1 MLPASK
7 VILLL
12 VFLLFSRS
20 VYSQESQMVPQ
31 TSHVNGIK
39 TAVLSPDGNY
49 FVTAGFDYLIKI
61 WDYKTGKLLQNKKT
75 ESAVVNSII
84 FIDNSH
90 FLTGD
95 SRGYVTL
102 HNLAAKNPILKR
114 KISSRQINTVKY
126 DKKGHRFWCAGYGG
140 FFMAVDADSL
150 TPLFEMKN
158 FQAEINA
165 SEFLPEQQVVL
176 LASTSGKIYVFDTKI
191 NSLSDS
197 SEVFSSDIS
206 GVCSING
213 GTELAASSFDGVV
226 KFFTFD
232 RNTGLKQ
239 TQIIATQ
246 SISMFT
252 SLAASPSGNFVAATT
267 FNNEIHI
274 IDTKSKS
281 NKSVIKAHEY
291 TIAGFGFLDD
301 NNGYSYSFGNRTLIW
316 DLKNI
321 SAPVREISGQT
332 GEIVHFGSG
341 NGLLVF
347 STSDGSVYSV
357 DLTKTFATSK
367 IYQSFSSITALVV
380 DSVNNS
386 VALGEEDGTVTIM
399 SIKSGDQIYQSQ
411 LHSKPV
417 LALELNQ
424 DFLITSSSDKTVK
437 ILSINNLSAPPLS
450 PVNPGSRFTALTYNK
465 KLNLIALGSEEG
477 LIYFVDPVTGKK
489 ESTLAGHTAPVNSL
503 EFNLEGN
510 FLLSTSVDRTTRVW
524 NNNDLFNFKTWQNKS
539 GIPYDGLFLSNETI
553 LSTGDGGWVMRY
565 ELKSDS
571 LFYFEE
577 GVQTLMNLAK
587 LNGYSLAALSTE
599 GIIYIWNLNAG
610 NLKYLIHLKNEI
622 FSIFDVDQ
630 NITYSS
636 NGKNDIFQPAGK
648 SGNKQFE
655 VKPLNTFRFN
665 F

>member
-1 MLPASK
+1 MTPASK
-7 VILLL
+7 VLLLL

-39 TAVLSPDGNY
+39 TAVLSPDGKY

-75 ESAVVNSII
+75 EAAVVNSII
-84 FIDNSH
+84 FTDDSH
-90 FLTGD
+90 FVTGD
-95 SRGYVTL
+95 SRGFVTL
-102 HNLAAKNPILKR
+102 HTLSAKNPILKR

-126 DKKGHRFWCAGYGG
+126 DKKGHSFWCAGYGG
-140 FFMAVDADSL
+140 FIMAVDADSL
-150 TPLFEMKN
+150 SPLFEMKN

-165 SEFLPEQQVVL
+165 SEFMPEQEIIL

-191 NSLSDS
+191 NSLIDS

-206 GVCSING
+206 GVCSVNG
-213 GTELAASSFDGVV
+213 GTEVVASSFDGVV
-226 KFFTFD
+226 KFFNFN

-239 TQIIATQ
+239 TKIISIQ

-252 SLAASPSGNFVAATT
+252 SLSTSPSGNFIAATT
-267 FNNEIHI
+267 FHNEIHI
-274 IDTKSKS
+274 IDTKSKTT
-281 NKSVIKAHEY
+281 KSVIKAHEY

-316 DLKNI
+316 DLNNT
-321 SAPVREISGQT
+321 SSPVREISGHS
-332 GEIVHFGSG
+332 GEIVYFGSG
-341 NGLLVF
+341 NGFLVF
-347 STSDGSVYSV
+347 STSAGSVYSV
-357 DLTKTFATSK
+357 DLSKSFTNTK
-367 IYQSFSSITALVV
+367 IYQSFSSITALVF
-380 DSVNNS
+380 DPVNSS

-399 SIKSGDQIYQSQ
+399 NVKTGDQIYQSQ

-417 LALELNQ
+417 LAIDLNP
-424 DFLITSSSDKTVK
+424 DYLITSSSDKTVK
-437 ILSINNLSAPPLS
+437 IISINNLAAPPVS
-450 PVNPGSRFTALTYNK
+450 PVNLGSRFTAVTYSK
-465 KLNLIALGSEEG
+465 KLRLVALGSEEG

-503 EFNLEGN
+503 EFNSGGN
-510 FLLSTSVDRTTRVW
+510 FLISTSVDRTTRVW

-539 GIPYDGLFLSNETI
+539 GISYDGLFLSDETI

-577 GVQTLMNLAK
+577 GVQTLMNLVK
-587 LNGYSLAALSTE
+587 LNESSVAALSTE
-599 GIIYIWNLNAG
+599 GIIYIWNLKAG
-610 NLKYLIHLKNEI
+610 DLKYLIHLKDDVV
-622 FSIFDVDQ
+622 SIFDADQ
-630 NITYSS
+630 NIIYSS
-636 NGKNDIFQPAGK
+636 NGQNDIFQPAGI
-648 SGNKQFE
+648 SSIKQYV